1 MKVIRVLDLCCGGGG
16 ASVGYHRAF
25 TAAGYDV
32 QITGIDKVAQP
43 EYPFIF
49 KRTDALDYLANC
61 GYRYDFIHASPPCQ
75 DHTWSARRWL
85 NSGHRQSNDILPTM
99 EILLKFTGK
108 PYVIENVEG
117 APLLNTI
124 TLCGTQFGL
133 RVFRHRK
140 FASNVHLWGP
150 GARCSHKGFR
160 VGFGP
165 DDFVT
170 VAGHGGD
177 GSGSLANWQD
187 AMGICWI
194 TDKDQLKEAIPPAY
208 TQFIG
213 QQLVTCFENMVTCA
227 NAQTALD

>member
-1 MKVIRVLDLCCGGGG
+1 MTDQKLIRILDLFCGGGG
-16 ASVGYHRAF
+16 AAVGYHRAF
-25 TAAGYDV
+25 KAAGYDV
-32 QITGIDKVAQP
+32 QITGIDRWMQP
-43 EYPFIF
+43 DYPYTF
-49 KRTDALDYLANC
+49 KQTDAPDYLCRC
-61 GYRYDFIHASPPCQ
+61 GHKYDFIHASPPCQ

-85 NSGHRQSNDILPTM
+85 NSGHRQPNDMLPQT

-117 APLLNTI
+117 APLLNAI

-140 FASNVHLWGP
+140 FVSNLHLWGP
-150 GARCSHKGFR
+150 GGPCMHKGFR

-187 AMGICWI
+187 AMGIDWI

-213 QQLVTCFENMVTCA
+213 QQLVKYFEDIQEA
-227 NAQTALD
+227 A

>member
-1 MKVIRVLDLCCGGGG
+1 MTTIHILDGCCGGGG
-16 ASVGYHRAF
+16 ASMGYYRAF
-25 TAAGYDV
+25 TMAGYDV
-32 QITGIDKVAQP
+32 EIIGVDKYSQP
-43 EYPFIF
+43 EYPFTF
-49 KRTDALDYLANC
+49 KQTDALDYLC
-61 GYRYDFIHASPPCQ
+61 RCWHKYDFIHFSPPCQ

-85 NSGHRQSNDILPTM
+85 NSGHRQSNDILMNT

-108 PYVIENVEG
+108 PYIIENVEG

-140 FASNVHLWGP
+140 FASNLFLHAP
-150 GARCSHKGFR
+150 RFSPKANCSHTGRK

-177 GSGSLANWQD
+177 GSGTLANWQD
-187 AMGICWI
+187 AMGIDWI
-194 TDKDQLKEAIPPAY
+194 HDKDQLKEAIPPAY
-208 TQFIG
+208 TEFLGRQV
-213 QQLVTCFENMVTCA
+213 VTYLENQVRL
-227 NAQTALD
+227 TA